1 MRRQTRC
8 VGHEAGFG
16 NDPSELQAK
25 STSIRERS
33 SSLGQTIHRPR
44 RDDRRSSPY
53 QAQCSGT
60 FVDDASA
67 IGFWE
72 RLVQVNRLA
81 IQANS
86 FTEMECVFVGSGRI
100 VGNSEVTEIW
110 PRFGWPV
117 KSVVRWGWKTEYQGL
132 WSPTLAAM
140 KLRQGW
146 GTRRPAAGLL
156 VCCGRSG
163 QSTRLPP
170 WLPARPTRKPGR
182 VRSEEHTSELQ
193 SLRHLVCRLL
203 LEKK

>member
-86 FTEMECVFVGSGRI
+86 FTEIECVFVGSGRI
-100 VGNSEVTEIW
+100 VAKQEVAVICVTHTPGVLTS
-110 PRFGWPV
+110 PRKKLV
-117 KSVVRWGWKTEYQGL
+117 ISRLSVLYLRSVNALATA
-132 WSPTLAAM
+132 PTACGVEHLP
-140 KLRQGW
+140 RQLEHDG
-146 GTRRPAAGLL
+146 A
-156 VCCGRSG
+156 
-163 QSTRLPP
+163 STPF
-170 WLPARPTRKPGR
+170 
-182 VRSEEHTSELQ
+182 VF
-193 SLRHLVCRLL
+193 
-203 LEKK
+203 

>member
-100 VGNSEVTEIW
+100 VANPEVDYRVIASKRTAE
-110 PRFGWPV
+110 FGQKSCRLPLLDR
-117 KSVVRWGWKTEYQGL
+117 KSVV
-132 WSPTLAAM
+132 
-140 KLRQGW
+140 
-146 GTRRPAAGLL
+146 
-156 VCCGRSG
+156 
-163 QSTRLPP
+163 
-170 WLPARPTRKPGR
+170 
-182 VRSEEHTSELQ
+182 
-193 SLRHLVCRLL
+193 
-203 LEKK
+203 

>member
-1 MRRQTRC
+1 VHTPGLCIDSRLMRRQTRC

-100 VGNSEVTEIW
+100 VNSDIII
-110 PRFGWPV
+110 
-117 KSVVRWGWKTEYQGL
+117 QN
-132 WSPTLAAM
+132 
-140 KLRQGW
+140 
-146 GTRRPAAGLL
+146 
-156 VCCGRSG
+156 
-163 QSTRLPP
+163 
-170 WLPARPTRKPGR
+170 
-182 VRSEEHTSELQ
+182 
-193 SLRHLVCRLL
+193 
-203 LEKK
+203 

>member
-86 FTEMECVFVGSGRI
+86 FTEMECVFVVLGGS
-100 VGNSEVTEIW
+100 
-110 PRFGWPV
+110 
-117 KSVVRWGWKTEYQGL
+117 
-132 WSPTLAAM
+132 SPT
-140 KLRQGW
+140 RQLYSSKQFGVVFGV
-146 GTRRPAAGLL
+146 GTRKRA
-156 VCCGRSG
+156 CGSESSSVDCIFAHRQWASTTWLRS
-163 QSTRLPP
+163 
-170 WLPARPTRKPGR
+170 
-182 VRSEEHTSELQ
+182 
-193 SLRHLVCRLL
+193 RLL
-203 LEKK
+203 GQMPQKPDTGLPTK

>member
-1 MRRQTRC
+1 MHKPGLCIDSRLMRRQTRC

-100 VGNSEVTEIW
+100 VAKQEVAVICVTHTPGVLTS
-110 PRFGWPV
+110 PRKNLVISRHIGTKPA
-117 KSVVRWGWKTEYQGL
+117 
-132 WSPTLAAM
+132 LAS
-140 KLRQGW
+140 QI
-146 GTRRPAAGLL
+146 TRA
-156 VCCGRSG
+156 
-163 QSTRLPP
+163 
-170 WLPARPTRKPGR
+170 LPAFSSR
-182 VRSEEHTSELQ
+182 Q
-193 SLRHLVCRLL
+193 
-203 LEKK
+203 

>member
-8 VGHEAGFG
+8 VGHEVGFG

-44 RDDRRSSPY
+44 RDDCRSSPY

-72 RLVQVNRLA
+72 RLGQVNRLA

-86 FTEMECVFVGSGRI
+86 FTEMECVFVCSGRI
-100 VGNSEVTEIW
+100 VANNWPISLRCFWTAASESRARVRAALLFSAGFLNLLDSAEFEVFITQRSPLNPNEYRSACIG
-110 PRFGWPV
+110 RGFS
-117 KSVVRWGWKTEYQGL
+117 SVWGPTWKTRKILEWPHGGR
-132 WSPTLAAM
+132 
-140 KLRQGW
+140 LRQ
-146 GTRRPAAGLL
+146 PVLMAGELDSW
-156 VCCGRSG
+156 SG
-163 QSTRLPP
+163 ASF
-170 WLPARPTRKPGR
+170 
-182 VRSEEHTSELQ
+182 
-193 SLRHLVCRLL
+193 
-203 LEKK
+203 

>member
-100 VGNSEVTEIW
+100 VADPEII
-110 PRFGWPV
+110 P
-117 KSVVRWGWKTEYQGL
+117 QL
-132 WSPTLAAM
+132 I
-140 KLRQGW
+140 
-146 GTRRPAAGLL
+146 
-156 VCCGRSG
+156 
-163 QSTRLPP
+163 STRLIAGE
-170 WLPARPTRKPGR
+170 LFTDGR
-182 VRSEEHTSELQ
+182 SLAQFRSEAVVRSFD
-193 SLRHLVCRLL
+193 
-203 LEKK
+203 